1 MSAPLALTL
10 GEPAGIGPD
19 ITIAAWRRRGEFGL
33 PPFYAVVDA
42 DFLAQRAERL
52 QLPIRGTS
60 VEPEPAAAVFA
71 SALPGG
77 SLGLLVRAQPGR
89 PDHSSPPP
97 AIASVRPARAARTPA
112 RPA

>member
-52 QLPIRGTS
+52 QLPIRVTS
-60 VEPEPAAAVFA
+60 VEPEAVAAVFP
-71 SALPGG
+71 SAPPGG
-77 SLGLLVRAQPGR
+77 SLGLRVTAQPR
-89 PDHSSPPP
+89 PPAHSTPPP
-97 AIASVRPARAARTPA
+97 PHAPLPPAVAAPPA
-112 RPA
+112 